1 MFLVK
6 AYYRVENKKKRAI
19 RILKMHEYPTL
30 KEQWLYALETAVLA
44 TGDNEIL
51 DSIQLITRR

>member
-1 MFLVK
+1 MYKVK
-6 AYYRVENKKKRAI
+6 AFYRVENKKKRVI

-30 KEQWLYALETAVLA
+30 KEQWLYALEMAILA